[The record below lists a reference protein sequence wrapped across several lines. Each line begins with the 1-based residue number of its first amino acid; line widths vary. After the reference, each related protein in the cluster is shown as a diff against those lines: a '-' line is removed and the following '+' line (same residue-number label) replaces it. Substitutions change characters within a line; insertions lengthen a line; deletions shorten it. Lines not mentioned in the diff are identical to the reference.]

1 MIHLATKPPIT
12 RKVYIRVCA
21 CEILENLTV
30 SSRAHAHVVHI
41 LHDIGWLGGEVIG
54 NTTTK
59 QLQEFLFCK
68 FFLFGWEVVNGS
80 STLFRGDSP
89 PMFPFRDNFFFIRF
103 YVVYWF

>member
-41 LHDIGWLGGEVIG
+41 LHDIGWLGGMFVEKTMFEQCQKLLLG
-54 NTTTK
+54 K
-59 QLQEFLFCK
+59 L
-68 FFLFGWEVVNGS
+68 FLFGWEVVNA
-80 STLFRGDSP
+80 GD
-89 PMFPFRDNFFFIRF
+89 N
-103 YVVYWF
+103 YT